1 MERRTENSVRTK
13 KVGRAIDRDMTTGL
27 YMLRCMQLGLSVA
40 DLDKLEIGMVYD
52 MIIEKQNDSYD
63 YPVLATQ
70 EDIDRL

>member
-1 MERRTENSVRTK
+1 
-13 KVGRAIDRDMTTGL
+13 MTTGL